1 MAGNKKSP
9 NAIGMVDPAVIQAIA
24 QKIPPNPVTGRVEI
38 PDVLKYL
45 TNHPDEMEKVMAQ
58 MDKRDASIDG
68 QIDNFDFGSLEN
80 TIVHESFWVVQME
93 TMGFVDPAGK
103 SVHPDLVHSTPGAK
117 PTCVLY
123 CYDDKEKHRNVENIV
138 GLPTSDVLLQF
149 IKTAIATPLPPLKP
163 ALPWFLLLSSRLKLH
178 AEYLKPFLDSLPK
191 PFHWRIETD
200 EEATKLSDGIDQM
213 NQTGVK
219 IYMEFAE
226 KAKADANA
234 AFKARDRVGAIKGYS
249 DAIDHLVD
257 ALSQKPKEE
266 EEKQA
271 HSLLAICFA
280 NRAAAY
286 LIHGAGMD
294 AKKAAADGENAVKV
308 DPDYAKGYI
317 RQAAAWQCLGDVE
330 KAKDI
335 IAQALSRSSLEHES
349 GLIDRLI
356 ELYTDGQGLS
366 DDEGIFKNWTLDIW
380 VNDRRSAERL
390 KNVKGGWEARL
401 NEKLKYWAHKR
412 GETKD

>member
-1 MAGNKKSP
+1 MKELGLLTGAHQDMYLLLPKAPKTPRKRTNLLQTLLELWKDFSS
-9 NAIGMVDPAVIQAIA
+9 AVILWL
-24 QKIPPNPVTGRVEI
+24 
-38 PDVLKYL
+38 PD
-45 TNHPDEMEKVMAQ
+45 
-58 MDKRDASIDG
+58 
-68 QIDNFDFGSLEN
+68 
-80 TIVHESFWVVQME
+80 
-93 TMGFVDPAGK
+93 
-103 SVHPDLVHSTPGAK
+103 
-117 PTCVLY
+117 
-123 CYDDKEKHRNVENIV
+123 
-138 GLPTSDVLLQF
+138 
-149 IKTAIATPLPPLKP
+149 
-163 ALPWFLLLSSRLKLH
+163 
-178 AEYLKPFLDSLPK
+178 
-191 PFHWRIETD
+191 
-200 EEATKLSDGIDQM
+200 
-213 NQTGVK
+213 
-219 IYMEFAE
+219 
-226 KAKADANA
+226 
-234 AFKARDRVGAIKGYS
+234 
-249 DAIDHLVD
+249 LVD

-335 IAQALSRSSLEHES
+335 IAQALSRSSLEYES